1 MHLVTRRTATGL
13 ALAALLTA
21 SLPLAGCQSGLT
33 PAQIALLKQHGFEL
47 TGNGWEFGIS
57 SKLLFGTDEATLAP
71 GQRESIAQL
80 ARALLSVGIH
90 RLRVEGHT
98 DDYGTAEY
106 NQQLSERRA
115 KAVAEAL
122 VAAGI
127 PAQDLQVAGMGKSAP
142 VEDNRSAAGRREN
155 RRVSIIVSN
164 QQ

>member
-1 MHLVTRRTATGL
+1 MHLVTRRTAAGL
-13 ALAALLTA
+13 VLAGLLAAT
-21 SLPLAGCQSGLT
+21 LAGCQSGLT
-33 PAQIALLKQHGFEL
+33 PAQIALLKQQGFEL
-47 TGNGWEFGIS
+47 TDAGWEFGMS
-57 SKLLFGTDEATLAP
+57 SKLLFGTNEATLAS
-71 GQRESIAQL
+71 GQRESIGQL
-80 ARALLSVGIH
+80 ARALLSVDIH

-127 PAQDLQVAGMGKSAP
+127 PAQDLQVAGMGMSAP
-142 VEDNRSAAGRREN
+142 VEDNRSSAGRREN
-155 RRVSIIVSN
+155 RRVAIIVSN

>member
-1 MHLVTRRTATGL
+1 LHLVTRRTAIEL
-13 ALAALLTA
+13 AVAGLLT
-21 SLPLAGCQSGLT
+21 LAMTGCQSGLT

-47 TGNGWEFGIS
+47 TGSGWEFGIS
-57 SKLLFGTDEATLAP
+57 SKLLFGTNEATLAP

-80 ARALLSVGIH
+80 ARALLSVDIH

-115 KAVAEAL
+115 EAVAEAL

-142 VEDNRSAAGRREN
+142 VEDNRSSAGRREN
-155 RRVSIIVSN
+155 RRVAIIVSN

>member
-1 MHLVTRRTATGL
+1 LHLVTRRTATGL

-21 SLPLAGCQSGLT
+21 TLTGCQSGLT
-33 PAQIALLKQHGFEL
+33 PAQIALLKQQGFEL

-80 ARALLSVGIH
+80 ARALLSVDIH

-142 VEDNRSAAGRREN
+142 AEDNRSAAGRREN
-155 RRVSIIVSN
+155 RRVAIIVSN